1 MEVKGSDVVN
11 GFPRKQIITN
21 QEIHQALQEPLQGI
35 LDSIKRVL
43 AQTTPALA
51 GDLVSS
57 GIVLTGGGALLNGI
71 DKYLQNQLQIPVKI
85 ADNPQQCVALGTLKA
100 DIETLD
106 SER

>member
-1 MEVKGSDVVN
+1 M
-11 GFPRKQIITN
+11 PT
-21 QEIHQALQEPLQGI
+21 
-35 LDSIKRVL
+35 
-43 AQTTPALA
+43 
-51 GDLVSS
+51 
-57 GIVLTGGGALLNGI
+57 IVLTGGGALLNGI